1 MSNQNYEV
9 NDIIPYLD
17 SFRFFLT
24 IKIMEDTYNKIYS
37 QEQNIINLS
46 DYIKEKTNNDILNEE
61 TLKKSPRKAFDYLL
75 DELHKKFKKED
86 GEQNNYIKSAEI
98 NKENAA
104 KLFKDFMAN
113 DKSYIS
119 ENFFGVK
126 LLSKKCQSCHMT
138 QYLYK
143 YLKTIQINII
153 DMNEDRELNL
163 EKCLKTMVNSTT
175 KKNEF
180 CPICSSNRDLE
191 ISFEIIKCPKMMII
205 ILQTNKD
212 VKYRIKKTFIHRK
225 YKLIAAETKN
235 SNINLGILDK
245 LVNICSKSNEYRFID
260 RTQLDEN
267 IFKKELPI
275 VLFYNKSQDNY
286 NFQNN
291 NLESNESFFLEK
303 EKVNNIDIISENIVL
318 SNIKNGSLI
327 QSYDKSNKTN
337 AQEEKEIILYFKIEK
352 NEKGMYIYT
361 SNITT
366 FSIIIQELEKKY
378 ELEEPIDYKK
388 LFFNDI
394 NIDIKKT
401 PRDYKI
407 PTESHIYIKN

>member
-46 DYIKEKTNNDILNEE
+46 DYIKEKANNDILNEE

-86 GEQNNYIKSAEI
+86 DEQNNYIKSAEI

-143 YLKTIQINII
+143 YLKAVKINII
-153 DMNEDRELNL
+153 DMNEDSELNL
-163 EKCLKTMVNSTT
+163 EKCFKKMVNSTT

-212 VKYRIKKTFIHRK
+212 VKYRIKRTFMDGK
-225 YKLIAAETKN
+225 YKLIGVETKN

-245 LVNICSKSNEYRFID
+245 LINLCSKNNKYRFID
-260 RTQLDEN
+260 RQQINEN

-275 VLFYNKSQDNY
+275 VLFYNKSQDNN

-303 EKVNNIDIISENIVL
+303 EKVNNNDIISENIVL

-337 AQEEKEIILYFKIEK
+337 AQEEKEFILYFKIEK

-366 FSIIIQELEKKY
+366 FSNIIQELQKKY
-378 ELEEPIDYKK
+378 EFEEPIDEKK
-388 LFFNDI
+388 LFFNGI
-394 NIDIKKT
+394 NIDAKKA
-401 PRDYKI
+401 PKDYNI
-407 PTESHIYIKN
+407 PTESYIFIKN